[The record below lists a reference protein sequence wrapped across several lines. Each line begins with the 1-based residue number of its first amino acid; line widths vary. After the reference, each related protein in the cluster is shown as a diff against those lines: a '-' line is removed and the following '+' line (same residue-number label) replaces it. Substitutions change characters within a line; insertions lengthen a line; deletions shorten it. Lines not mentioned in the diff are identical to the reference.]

1 MADRPARSP
10 IVIDVDDRPI
20 PVQIGSGDPFL
31 FVGVL
36 SSKQLALTLGP
47 LQDKAKALDASDPA
61 AVGELTDDLMA
72 TLADLLVDDDQRER
86 WLALDLD
93 VATLLAVDRPSVLG
107 SLVEE
112 WTGRPLDS
120 A

>member
-1 MADRPARSP
+1 MADTTRAP

-20 PVQIGSGDPFL
+20 PLQIGSGDPFL

-36 SSKQLALTLGP
+36 SSRALARTLGP
-47 LQDKAKALDASDPA
+47 LQDEAQQIDSSDPD
-61 AVGELTDDLMA
+61 AVAQLTDRLMQS
-72 TLADLLVDDDQRER
+72 LADLLVDSGDRER
-86 WLALDLD
+86 WMQLDLD
-93 VATLLAVDRPSVLG
+93 VATLVAVDRPSVLG
-107 SLVEE
+107 SLMQV